1 MPKQIVI
8 DPVTRIEG
16 HSKITIELD
25 DAGEVRDAHF
35 HVTQFRGF
43 EKFCEGRPFAE
54 MPSITAR
61 ICGICPVSHLMASAK
76 ACDALLAVQ
85 IPPTAAKLRRIMNL
99 AQLIQSHALS
109 FFHLSS
115 PDLLFGMDGDPA
127 KRNIL
132 GIIESHPQLAK
143 DGIALR
149 KFGQEIIAVLGGKRI
164 HPAWAVPGGVSEPLS
179 EEKRERI
186 STMLPEAVTL
196 IERTLSWY
204 KGILEQFRDEIR
216 VFGNFP
222 SMFMGLVT
230 REENERERQTSP
242 RRLDSERLR
251 QAGRERAGTSGNGRP
266 AALEHYDGVLRIVDA
281 SGNIVLDGVDPT
293 AYQEYLAEA
302 VEPFSYLKSPY
313 FKPAGYPDGIYRVG
327 PLARLNIID
336 RCGTPKADAEWTEFR
351 ALRRG
356 VILSSFHQHYA
367 RLVEI
372 LYGIERI
379 EQILSEP
386 DIMDKHVRA
395 FAEPNRSEGIGVA
408 EAPRGTL
415 IHHYTIDENG
425 LIRSVNLII
434 ATGHNNLAMNRS
446 VKQVAQHYVKGSH
459 LQEGMLNRVEA
470 VIRCFDPCLSCSTH
484 AIGRMPLHIQLL
496 GPDSEVLDEI
506 KRN

>member
-1 MPKQIVI
+1 MPKEIVI

-16 HSKITIELD
+16 HSKITIQLD
-25 DAGEVRDAHF
+25 DAGEVQDAHF

-43 EKFCEGRPFAE
+43 EKICEGRPFAE

-99 AQLIQSHALS
+99 AQLVQSHALS
-109 FFHLSS
+109 FFYLSS

-132 GIIESHPQLAK
+132 GVVQAYPQLAK

-149 KFGQEIIAVLGGKRI
+149 KFGQEIIAMLGGKRI

-186 STMLPEAVTL
+186 LAMLPEAVTL

-230 REENERERQTSP
+230 PEGNERER
-242 RRLDSERLR
+242 
-251 QAGRERAGTSGNGRP
+251 RERAGANGNGQA
-266 AALEHYDGVLRIVDA
+266 AALEHYDGVLRLMDA

-293 AYQEYLAEA
+293 KYQDYLAEA

-313 FKPAGYPDGIYRVG
+313 FKPVGYPEGIYRVG

-336 RCGTPKADAEWTEFR
+336 RCGTPKADAEWAEFR
-351 ALRRG
+351 ALQEG

-379 EQILSEP
+379 EQTLREP
-386 DIMDKHVRA
+386 DILDKHVRA
-395 FAEPNRSEGIGVA
+395 FAKANRSEGIGVA

-415 IHHYTIDENG
+415 FHHYTIDENG
-425 LIRSVNLII
+425 LIQSVNLII

-496 GPDSEVLDEI
+496 GPGNEVLDEV